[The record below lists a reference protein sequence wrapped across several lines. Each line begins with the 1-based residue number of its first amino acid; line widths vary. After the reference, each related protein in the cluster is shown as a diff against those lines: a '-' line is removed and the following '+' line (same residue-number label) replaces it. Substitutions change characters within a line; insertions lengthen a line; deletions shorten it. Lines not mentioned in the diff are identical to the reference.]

1 MSGTLPSHHFLLLLG
16 MLADCPTFETR
27 YSAILFGS
35 AIRDINTE
43 DAEERSI
50 RVYSIELDPLIASIA
65 MNFVSLAGL
74 SDIVEV
80 IVGPSDHTLR
90 RLHSQK
96 RLVSG
101 GIDMLFVD
109 HVEDLYKRDVE
120 LCENLGLLDKE
131 GCLVVADNVV
141 RPGAPMYRQY
151 VRSNSRFGHSWGV
164 SGLIIPGD
172 IEVSYNA
179 CAFEESQHC

>member
-1 MSGTLPSHHFLLLLG
+1 
-16 MLADCPTFETR
+16 
-27 YSAILFGS
+27 
-35 AIRDINTE
+35 
-43 DAEERSI
+43 
-50 RVYSIELDPLIASIA
+50 

-96 RLVSG
+96 HLVSG

-141 RPGAPMYRQY
+141 RPGAPIYREY
-151 VRSNSRFGHSWGV
+151 VRSNSRFAQSWGV

-179 CAFEESQHC
+179 CAVEASRRC